1 MKITTINNDEIN
13 KFNKIADEWW
23 NPEGKFKPLHKFNPT
38 RIKYIKKNLFQRKII
53 IIEKII
59 NKHSV
64 KHKIN

>member
-38 RIKYIKKNLFQRKII
+38 RIKYIKKILLIILKTIKKII
-53 IIEKII
+53 
-59 NKHSV
+59 H
-64 KHKIN
+64 